1 MFSKKSYSG
10 LCDTKNR
17 FSTLQGEVA
26 NDKSHVENKGTTIFN
41 KSNQS
46 NEVFISGGKFWQIT
60 LIADAMGNRLALERT
75 ATATLLNDGYSRV
88 KPIRRLIK
96 DQRNMYIIPDASM
109 HTYIFH
115 QYSCTE
121 VVGYMIKILAASRD

>member
-1 MFSKKSYSG
+1 MFCKILPATRLRHSQPLNSSG
-10 LCDTKNR
+10 
-17 FSTLQGEVA
+17 EAA

-46 NEVFISGGKFWQIT
+46 NEVLISGGKFWQIT

-96 DQRNMYIIPDASM
+96 DQRNMYIIPDAIPRSSQKVDESEDWCETPGM
-109 HTYIFH
+109 
-115 QYSCTE
+115 
-121 VVGYMIKILAASRD
+121 